1 LNNAIARELSK
12 GGPTCALASR
22 GGLAF
27 ASALLTSSDGLA
39 QESTFLALK
48 AAGQNRLMPHCFE
61 FVDGVQL
68 QPTQVQRSFVGRV
81 TWGA

>member
-1 LNNAIARELSK
+1 MNNAIARELSK

-27 ASALLTSSDGLA
+27 ASVLLTSSDGLA
-39 QESTFLALK
+39 HESTPLALE
-48 AAGQNRLMPHCFE
+48 AGQNRLTPHCFE